1 MFRRAV
7 WLSVSVFL
15 AACSTPAGQTSSGLV
30 ALTNAEPAGENC
42 AGGGV
47 KLRFGLDAN
56 GNARLDE
63 DEVDSTLTQYVC
75 NGIAGANGMNGMNGL
90 AGADG
95 TMGTMGT
102 VGPAGPAGAAGPAT
116 VSINTPEAPGAN
128 CRYGGVQVQFGPD
141 VDGDLVLDP
150 GEINPALTRFICN
163 GTAGVDCH
171 DLNGNDAC
179 DPATEDKDLDGDCD
193 VDDCHT
199 PNTADFIRN
208 QTTAQMADFNI
219 AGTGT
224 AARIR
229 ILDSQTVDTTV
240 FTIRGTPCCG
250 GTPGVRDLLR
260 VTNSGSLFVG
270 GVLGYGLIPAS
281 GAGERL
287 MWHPFKAS
295 FRAGGVQGTQW
306 DDANTGFY
314 SWAGGTSTTAS
325 GIGSFAMGNQSVASG
340 AYALALGNQTTASGN
355 GAVALGQQTIA
366 ADAFATALGFAT
378 NADGQGATAVG
389 YRSTAD
395 ADYSV
400 AIGYRASANGRTGS
414 ITFADASTTDSIEAS
429 ANNQFSVRAAGGYR
443 LFTNAT
449 MTTGVQLS
457 AGGSS
462 WAVVSDRNAKT
473 DFAEL
478 DGEELLHKLAKM
490 PVQSWVYKEEVG
502 HPRHVGPMAQDF
514 YGAFGLGLNDV
525 TINTLDI
532 DGVNL
537 AASKALERR
546 TAELMEKTRRVEKLE
561 SEVEELKAAMRRLE
575 QRVSKQK

>member
-1 MFRRAV
+1 MIRRAV
-7 WLSVSVFL
+7 VLSVSLFL
-15 AACSTPAGQTSSGLV
+15 AACSNPAGQTNNGLV

-75 NGIAGANGMNGMNGL
+75 NGVAGANGMNGMNGL

-141 VDGDLVLDP
+141 VDGDLLLDP
-150 GEINPALTRFICN
+150 GEINAALTRFICN

-229 ILDSQTVDTTV
+229 ILDSQTVANDV
-240 FTIRGTPCCG
+240 FVFRGVPCCG
-250 GTPGVRDLLR
+250 SGSTVPRDLFRLN
-260 VTNSGSLFVG
+260 NSGGFVAF
-270 GVLGYGLIPAS
+270 GVLGLGNIPAQ

-287 MWHPFKAS
+287 MWHPFKAA
-295 FRAGGVQGTQW
+295 FRAGSIGNAGTQW
-306 DDANTGFY
+306 DDTNVGFY
-314 SWAGGTSTTAS
+314 SWAGGYNTIAL
-325 GIGSFAMGNQSVASG
+325 GLGSFAMGYQS
-340 AYALALGNQTTASGN
+340 
-355 GAVALGQQTIA
+355 
-366 ADAFATALGFAT
+366 TALGTYSSAVGYTT
-378 NADGQGATAVG
+378 NADGTGAVAIG
-389 YRSTAD
+389 YRTTAD

-400 AIGYRASANGRTGS
+400 AIGQRASANGRAGS
-414 ITFADASTTDSIEAS
+414 ITFADASTTDSVEAS

-546 TAELMEKTRRVEKLE
+546 TSELMEKTRRVEKLE
-561 SEVEELKAAMRRLE
+561 NEVEELKAAMRRLE
-575 QRVSKQK
+575 QRLSKQK